1 MKLNYTYLAKML
13 IDGNKSEAILLWIIC
28 NIEIDLVHLYPVCQ
42 TPANFPRW
50 AKAVAIFWFIQ
61 SNSDSQYIS

>member
-28 NIEIDLVHLYPVCQ
+28 NIEIDLVHLYCNVGDKIDFLRQ
-42 TPANFPRW
+42 
-50 AKAVAIFWFIQ
+50 
-61 SNSDSQYIS
+61 